1 MALKI
6 TLGQH
11 CGKICEAEGGKVPLN
26 NVIQEMENALLRIK
40 SVLGAK
46 IVTDQKGEIV
56 EVHILATDQR
66 NPKQVVRDVES
77 TLLVKF
83 GRKVDHKKIGVVQ
96 QSEKEAERP
105 LEGRLK
111 FVGINTAPGE
121 QNFFEVVLRDP
132 SGIEHPGQVFI
143 RDPLQRLQAMGQAAV
158 AAVNHFLGK
167 EKLHLQGIY
176 MLRTAEMPFIISSVL
191 YRGGKENLVL
201 AGAAPVRGSEEE
213 AAVKSVL
220 SAINR
225 LLPKMVEEKI

>member
-1 MALKI
+1 M
-6 TLGQH
+6 
-11 CGKICEAEGGKVPLN
+11 N
-26 NVIQEMENALLRIK
+26 NVIQEMESALMRIK

-56 EVHILATDQR
+56 EVHVLATDQR

-96 QSEKEAERP
+96 QSEREAEHP

-111 FVGINTAPGE
+111 FVGISTMPGE
-121 QNFFEVVLRDP
+121 QNFFEVILRDP
-132 SGIEHPGQVFI
+132 SGVEHPGQAFI
-143 RDPLQRLQAMGQAAV
+143 RDPLQRLQAIGQAAIT
-158 AAVNHFLGK
+158 AVNHFLNK
-167 EKLHLQGIY
+167 EKLHLQEVY
-176 MLRTAEMPFIISSVL
+176 VLKTVELPFIVSSVL
-191 YRGGKENLVL
+191 YRGKKGNLVL

-225 LLPKMVEEKI
+225 LLPKIVEGEV

>member
-1 MALKI
+1 
-6 TLGQH
+6 
-11 CGKICEAEGGKVPLN
+11 
-26 NVIQEMENALLRIK
+26 MESAILRIK

-56 EVHILATDQR
+56 EIHILATDQR

-83 GRKVDHKKIGVVQ
+83 GKKVDHKKIGVVQ
-96 QSEKEAERP
+96 QSEKEEEHP

-111 FVGINTAPGE
+111 FVGISTVPGDP
-121 QNFFEVVLRDP
+121 NFFEVLLRDP
-132 SGIEHPGQVFI
+132 AGLEHPGQAFV
-143 RDPLQRLQAMGQAAV
+143 RDPSQRLQSIGQAAV
-158 AAVNHFLGK
+158 SAVNHFLGD

-176 MLRTAEMPFIISSVL
+176 LLKTAEMPFVVSSVL
-191 YRGGKENLVL
+191 MNGKKGGLVL
-201 AGAAPVRGSEEE
+201 AGTAPVRGSEEE

-225 LLPKMVEEKI
+225 LLPKIVEGEV